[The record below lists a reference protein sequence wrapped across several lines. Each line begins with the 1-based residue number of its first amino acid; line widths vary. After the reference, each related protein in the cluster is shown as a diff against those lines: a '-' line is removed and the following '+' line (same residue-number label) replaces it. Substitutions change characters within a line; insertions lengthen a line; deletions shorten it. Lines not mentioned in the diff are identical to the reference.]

1 MHRKRN
7 DKHRIATSDKQT
19 IVSLRTKRMNISIKQ
34 ILFLFLTWLTVGC
47 TNPESDKKEIEEWRN
62 RIASITVQDPDRAL
76 AMTDSLEN
84 ANTFPEREAELTR
97 ALIYFKKNKY
107 RLAEFHARKAAKD
120 NSFKKSK
127 DYSYFLAKM
136 ILCEINM
143 NENTY
148 EVALQRARDAAE
160 PEVKAPLVEKGY
172 AQIHIAKCLA
182 RLNHWD
188 LAEEQWK
195 SGITQ
200 IERETKNRR
209 VSSEVEL
216 LVHGYLTFIWG
227 CCRNGYSEKAYSYL
241 PKLDE
246 SLQRLLSCTD
256 LQPAIASKY
265 KSNTAIIKAHAFAN
279 KGMDKE
285 AEQQY
290 MLSRDENTQDDLHT
304 WIHTANYLV
313 LKKRYKEALKCFECL
328 DSIYRVNGEEFSKAY
343 VEECLKTKCK
353 VLEEEGDQQAALD
366 IAKQINTVTDSV
378 FTRNRKENMEQMTTI
393 RNNEVEIEH
402 KKQQLFILH
411 SIILVVVLFI
421 IMAGY
426 VQWRNYKQQRLI
438 KEKNRALTQ
447 QIREAIDYKNAY
459 DSIRKQLQ
467 TLQEG
472 TIPAENETPTEG
484 TSGKAIDPDT
494 MTDVELFTMISHA
507 IEGEKLFL
515 DPDFGRQQLSDKF
528 QLSFHR
534 IGQVFTQGSQY
545 DSLTSYVTELRLSY
559 SCKLLLEHPE
569 LSIEA
574 ISKQSGYKNAPTF
587 NRNFKAKYSIT
598 PTEFRNQ
605 TVS

>member
-1 MHRKRN
+1 M
-7 DKHRIATSDKQT
+7 
-19 IVSLRTKRMNISIKQ
+19 
-34 ILFLFLTWLTVGC
+34 FLV
-47 TNPESDKKEIEEWRN
+47 
-62 RIASITVQDPDRAL
+62 
-76 AMTDSLEN
+76 
-84 ANTFPEREAELTR
+84 
-97 ALIYFKKNKY
+97 
-107 RLAEFHARKAAKD
+107 
-120 NSFKKSK
+120 
-127 DYSYFLAKM
+127 
-136 ILCEINM
+136 
-143 NENTY
+143 
-148 EVALQRARDAAE
+148 
-160 PEVKAPLVEKGY
+160 
-172 AQIHIAKCLA
+172 
-182 RLNHWD
+182 
-188 LAEEQWK
+188 
-195 SGITQ
+195 
-200 IERETKNRR
+200 
-209 VSSEVEL
+209 
-216 LVHGYLTFIWG
+216 
-227 CCRNGYSEKAYSYL
+227 
-241 PKLDE
+241 
-246 SLQRLLSCTD
+246 
-256 LQPAIASKY
+256 
-265 KSNTAIIKAHAFAN
+265 
-279 KGMDKE
+279 
-285 AEQQY
+285 
-290 MLSRDENTQDDLHT
+290 
-304 WIHTANYLV
+304 
-313 LKKRYKEALKCFECL
+313 
-328 DSIYRVNGEEFSKAY
+328 
-343 VEECLKTKCK
+343 
-353 VLEEEGDQQAALD
+353 EEGDQQAALD

-378 FTRNRKENMEQMTTI
+378 FTRNRKETMEQMTTI

-426 VQWRNYKQQRLI
+426 IQWRNYKQQRLI

-534 IGQVFTQGSQY
+534 IGQIFTQGSQY